1 MTKLLTVLL
10 LIASYLI
17 GSIPTGVIVGRL
29 QGFDPRTVG
38 SGNIGMTNVARAG
51 GGRAAA
57 ITFLGDL
64 LKGLVPVLVA
74 RLAGYNAHVVAA
86 VALAAFVGAICSVFL
101 RFSGGKGV
109 ACSVGIWLAISPLAL
124 GITLIV
130 FVAVLAVWRTMSL
143 SSISAALALV
153 PIVAVTLP
161 QRSYLALA
169 FAMAVLVVWRHR
181 ENINRL
187 IAGTEPAIG
196 GAKSGARTS

>member
-1 MTKLLTVLL
+1 MLTAVLI
-10 LIASYLI
+10 IASYLI
-17 GSIPTGVIVGRL
+17 GSIPTGVIVGQL
-29 QGFDPRTVG
+29 MGFDPRAVG

-64 LKGLVPVLVA
+64 LKGFVPVLLA
-74 RLAGYNAHVVAA
+74 RWAGGNAHVIAA
-86 VALAAFVGAICSVFL
+86 AALAAFVGAICSVFL
-101 RFSGGKGV
+101 GFSGGKGL
-109 ACSVGIWLAISPLAL
+109 ACSVGIWLVISPLAL
-124 GITLIV
+124 GIALIV

-143 SSISAALALV
+143 SSISAALAFV

-169 FAMAVLVVWRHR
+169 VAMVVLVVWRHH

-187 IAGTEPAIG
+187 IAGTEPTIG
-196 GAKSGARTS
+196 GAKSGVRAG

>member
-1 MTKLLTVLL
+1 LLIAIL

-29 QGFDPRTVG
+29 QGFDPRAVG

-161 QRSYLALA
+161 QRSFLALA
-169 FAMAVLVVWRHR
+169 FAMAVLVVWRHH

-187 IAGTEPAIG
+187 IDGTEPTIG
-196 GAKSGARTS
+196 GAKSGARPS